1 MEYGEALL
9 WTIHGNWKDCPN
21 RGPMPVADL
30 NAVSA
35 FSKVVEL
42 KSFRAAAAALG
53 MPKST
58 VSRKVAELEDALGA
72 RLLERTTRSLRL
84 TEAGRAYHVRIAPAL
99 DSLLEAERAVE
110 EQSEKPS
117 GRLRLTMTIEGGQTL
132 LGPVLSEYLR
142 AFPDVKLEVE
152 LTDRRVDLV
161 EEGFDLAIRAG
172 VLADSTLIAKRI
184 GSPGRMRVCASPDYL
199 RRRGTPRHP
208 RELAEHDCLVMSAQ
222 TTPTV
227 WPFREK
233 RKSMPVKVR
242 AHAEANSF
250 LLLRDLAASGHGVAR
265 LPDYFAVPVASR
277 GKLVSLLDA
286 FLPEP
291 TPWHVVYPSA
301 RNLSPKVR
309 TLVEL
314 LERRFVTSPS
324 D

>member
-1 MEYGEALL
+1 
-9 WTIHGNWKDCPN
+9 
-21 RGPMPVADL
+21 MPVPDL

-53 MPKST
+53 IPKST

-84 TEAGRAYHVRIAPAL
+84 TDAGRAYHVRIAPAL

-110 EQSEKPS
+110 EQNDKPS
-117 GRLRLTMTIEGGQTL
+117 GRLRLTMTIEGGQSL

-142 AFPDVKLEVE
+142 AYPDVKLEVE

-172 VLADSTLIAKRI
+172 ALADSTLIAKKI
-184 GSPGRMRVCASPDYL
+184 GTPGRMRLYGSPDYL
-199 RRRGTPRHP
+199 RRRGKPRHP
-208 RELAEHDCLVMSAQ
+208 RELAEHDCLIMSAQ
-222 TTPTV
+222 TTPTI
-227 WPFREK
+227 WSFREK
-233 RKSMPVKVR
+233 RKALPVKVR
-242 AHAEANSF
+242 AHAVANSF
-250 LLLRDLAASGHGVAR
+250 LLLRELALGGHGLAR
-265 LPDYFAVPVASR
+265 LPDYFAAPTTGR
-277 GKLVSLLDA
+277 DKLVSLLDT

-309 TLVEL
+309 ALVEL
-314 LERRFVTSPS
+314 LEQRFVACPS
-324 D
+324 S

>member
-1 MEYGEALL
+1 MAV
-9 WTIHGNWKDCPN
+9 P
-21 RGPMPVADL
+21 DL

-53 MPKST
+53 IPKST

-84 TEAGRAYHVRIAPAL
+84 TDAGRAYHVRIAPAL

-110 EQSEKPS
+110 EQNEKPS
-117 GRLRLTMTIEGGQTL
+117 GRLRLTMTIDGGQTL

-161 EEGFDLAIRAG
+161 EEGFDLAVRAG
-172 VLADSTLIAKRI
+172 ALADSTLIAKKLGAP
-184 GSPGRMRVCASPDYL
+184 GSKGLYASPEYL

-208 RELAEHDCLVMSAQ
+208 RELVEHDCLIMSAQ
-222 TTPTV
+222 LAPAS
-227 WPFREK
+227 WSFRDK
-233 RKSMPVKVR
+233 RKAISVEVR
-242 AHAEANSF
+242 VLAQANSF
-250 LLLRDLAASGHGVAR
+250 LLLRDLAVSGHGVAR
-265 LPDYFAVPVASR
+265 LPDYLAAPAVRR
-277 GKLVSLLDA
+277 GKLIGLLGA

-291 TPWHVVYPSA
+291 TSWHVLYPSA

-309 TLVEL
+309 ALVEL
-314 LERRFVTSPS
+314 LERSFARKA
-324 D
+324 